1 MTPDVRRFSFE
12 SRSKLFIREWR
23 LRNFHAA
30 IDHCVLTLKIAV
42 AKPVLAG
49 ISSRLLRE
57 FSMSD
62 PRQHIMPVYRPPEE
76 AFDRGEGVRL
86 YTEEGREY
94 LDFVAGIAVSSLGHS
109 HPAMVEALQTQAGKL
124 WHTSNMF
131 RVPAG
136 EELAAKMCAR
146 TFADRVFFTNSG
158 TEAIECALKTARKY
172 HWANG
177 DEDRFEIVTF
187 TGAFHG
193 RSLGAINAGGNPNY
207 LKGFGPALP
216 GFTQIEWADMEA
228 LDKAVTSKTAAV
240 LIEPVQ
246 GEGGVRA
253 LPEEDLTAMRKLCD
267 ERGALLIYDEVQ
279 CGMGRTGKLF
289 AHEWADDAQ
298 PDIMCVAKGVGGG
311 FPFGACL
318 TTEATGT
325 VMQPGSHGS
334 TYGGNPLAMAVGNV
348 VWDIIADEEFLAEV
362 RRVSGTVVQ
371 GLKSL
376 ADTHSDKVVGVT
388 GKGLLIGLQLK
399 ALPKPVQNACR
410 DDGLLVG
417 VAGNNV
423 LRLAPPLVIQ
433 DSDVR
438 EAVATMDAALG
449 AWEIAT

>member
-1 MTPDVRRFSFE
+1 
-12 SRSKLFIREWR
+12 
-23 LRNFHAA
+23 
-30 IDHCVLTLKIAV
+30 
-42 AKPVLAG
+42 
-49 ISSRLLRE
+49 
-57 FSMSD
+57 MSD

-86 YTEEGREY
+86 ITEGGKSY
-94 LDFVAGIAVSSLGHS
+94 LDFVAGIAVSALGHS

-136 EELAAKMCAR
+136 EELARKMCAR
-146 TFADRVFFTNSG
+146 LPFADRVFFTNSG

-172 HWANG
+172 HWAN
-177 DEDRFEIVTF
+177 DDADRYEIVTF
-187 TGAFHG
+187 SGAFHG
-193 RSLGAINAGGNPNY
+193 RSLGAINAGGNPKY
-207 LKGFGPALP
+207 LEGFGPVLP
-216 GFTQIEWADMEA
+216 GFTQVEFGDHDA
-228 LDKAVTSKTAAV
+228 LDAAVTDKTAAV
-240 LIEPVQ
+240 LVEPVQ

-253 LPEEDLTAMRKLCD
+253 IPETCLTALRKLCD

-279 CGMGRTGKLF
+279 CGMGRTGQLF
-289 AHEWADDAQ
+289 AHEWADTAE

-318 TTEATGT
+318 TTEAAGS

-348 VWDIIADEEFLAEV
+348 VWDIISDEAFLAQV
-362 RRVSGTVVQ
+362 RRVSGAVAQ

-376 ADTHSDKVVGVT
+376 ADSHPDKVDGVT
-388 GKGLLIGLQLK
+388 GKGLLTGLKLK

-410 DDGLLVG
+410 ENGLLVG

-423 LRLAPPLVIQ
+423 LRLAPPLVIE
-433 DSDVR
+433 DADVR
-438 EAVATMDAALG
+438 EAVGILDATLASWDP
-449 AWEIAT
+449 AT

>member
-1 MTPDVRRFSFE
+1 MT
-12 SRSKLFIREWR
+12 
-23 LRNFHAA
+23 
-30 IDHCVLTLKIAV
+30 
-42 AKPVLAG
+42 
-49 ISSRLLRE
+49 
-57 FSMSD
+57 D

-76 AFDRGEGVRL
+76 AFERGEGVRL
-86 YTEEGREY
+86 YTEDGKTY
-94 LDFVAGIAVSSLGHS
+94 LDFIAGIAVSALGHS

-136 EELAAKMCAR
+136 EELARKMCER
-146 TFADRVFFTNSG
+146 LPFAERVFFTNSG

-177 DEDRFEIVTF
+177 DTERYEIVTF

-193 RSLGAINAGGNPNY
+193 RSLGAINAGGNPAY
-207 LKGFGPALP
+207 LEGFGPRLP
-216 GFTQIEWADMEA
+216 GFTQIEWGDKAA
-228 LDKAVTSKTAAV
+228 LDAAVTDKTAAV
-240 LIEPVQ
+240 LLEPVQ

-253 LPEEDLTAMRKLCD
+253 TSEEDLAALRKLCD

-289 AHEWADDAQ
+289 AHEWAKDAE

-318 TTEATGT
+318 TTEATGS

-348 VWDIIADEEFLAEV
+348 VWDIISDEAFLEQV
-362 RRVSGTVVQ
+362 RRVSGTVAQ

-376 ADTHSDKVVGVT
+376 ADSHPDKVAGVT

-410 DDGLLVG
+410 DKGLLVG

-423 LRLAPPLVIQ
+423 LRLAPPLVIT
-433 DSDVR
+433 DEDVR
-438 EAVATMDAALG
+438 EAVGLIDVALNE
-449 AWEIAT
+449 WEIAT